1 MYAMAGKDFSDLGR
15 VEALKALYEGTP
27 FDVFGHNRFEAA
39 GREFIAYSSKVM
51 LEGIDFDLVYFPLKH
66 LGYKSVLGATGE
78 LYAQMAH
85 PAALSVRLG
94 VSAKLDFA
102 QVRELWEG
110 VVAAAK
116 EHGYRQVD
124 LDLVPSRNGLCISV
138 SAVGET
144 TLLTARRRP
153 APKSKDLLCVSGPLG
168 AAYLGMQALER
179 ERRRFDAGEGDHAGR
194 EQALSQYKMLVA
206 AYLKPEIPATAV
218 SQLEAAEIVPS
229 AGCFVT
235 RGLADAVKRL
245 SRDTGL
251 GAKVYADKIPFEG
264 NSFQLGKE
272 LGIDPISAAMNGG
285 DDFRLLFTV
294 PILSLEKFRREFQ
307 TFDIVGHLAQPEAGA
322 VLVTPEGVELPL
334 RAPGWPDAD

>member
-1 MYAMAGKDFSDLGR
+1 MAGKDFSDLGR

-27 FDVFGHNRFEAA
+27 FEAFGPNVFEAS
-39 GREFIAYSSKVM
+39 GREYVVYASKVM

-85 PAALSVRLG
+85 PVALSVRLG
-94 VSAKLDFA
+94 ISAKLDFA
-102 QVRELWEG
+102 QVRELWQG
-110 VVAAAK
+110 MVAAAK

-124 LDLVPSRNGLCISV
+124 LDLAPSRNGLCISV

-144 TLLTARRRP
+144 ALLTARRRP
-153 APKSKDLLCVSGPLG
+153 APRSKDLLCVSGPLG

-179 ERRRFDAGEGDHAGR
+179 ERRRFDAGESDHTER
-194 EQALSQYKMLVA
+194 EKALSQYKMLVA
-206 AYLKPEIPATAV
+206 AYLKPELGAGTV
-218 SQLEAAEIVPS
+218 GQLEAAEIIPS

-245 SRDTGL
+245 ARDTGL
-251 GAKVYADKIPFEG
+251 GAKVYADKMPFEG

-285 DDFRLLFTV
+285 EDYRLLFTV

-307 TFDIVGHLAQPEAGA
+307 TFDIIGHLAQAEAGA

-334 RAPGWPDAD
+334 RAPGWPDADS